1 MRTGVAFDD
10 VLAAAQA
17 GAAWAFE
24 VLYRDLSPVVTG
36 YLRLHGAAE
45 PDDLASETFLGVFT
59 GLAGFSGDEDALRSW
74 VFTIAHRRLIDDWRR
89 RSRRPQL
96 TDDAGDLTL
105 LPGGDAEDD
114 ALMRVGTEDVHR
126 MCAGLPDDQRSVL
139 LLRVLADLTVEQVA
153 SVMGRS
159 VGSVKALQR
168 RGLRTLRERLEKLVR
183 RNFRHPR
190 TPGGPA
196 GDDRGEMTTAADDS
210 AVEDAFEAILAGRPV
225 PEGAAGLA
233 AFTEAVRAS
242 ATRPGRPNAALAE
255 LLATGL
261 LTDQSSPSVRT
272 ATSAGS
278 APERRRPRVRTRRR
292 PAMIFSAL
300 IAKFLSAGAVAQAA
314 TGATVAVVAFTGV
327 GAVGALPDPVQDT
340 FATVVAEITPLEPP
354 TCAEETTEEVVPEET
369 VAEEVE
375 TTEEVPEDPREDAE
389 AAAARPWRPRSG
401 HGPSRDRPT
410 ASRSAPGSARAR
422 RSE

>member
-89 RSRRPQL
+89 RSRRPQV

-114 ALMRVGTEDVHR
+114 ALIRVGTEDVHR

-153 SVMGRS
+153 DVMGKS

-168 RGLRTLRERLEKLVR
+168 RGLRTLRDRLDKPAEKTSGIR
-183 RNFRHPR
+183 
-190 TPGGPA
+190 
-196 GDDRGEMTTAADDS
+196 
-210 AVEDAFEAILAGRPV
+210 V
-225 PEGAAGLA
+225 PLGA
-233 AFTEAVRAS
+233 
-242 ATRPGRPNAALAE
+242 
-255 LLATGL
+255 
-261 LTDQSSPSVRT
+261 
-272 ATSAGS
+272 
-278 APERRRPRVRTRRR
+278 R
-292 PAMIFSAL
+292 PAM
-300 IAKFLSAGAVAQAA
+300 
-314 TGATVAVVAFTGV
+314 TGM
-327 GAVGALPDPVQDT
+327 
-340 FATVVAEITPLEPP
+340 
-354 TCAEETTEEVVPEET
+354 
-369 VAEEVE
+369 
-375 TTEEVPEDPREDAE
+375 R
-389 AAAARPWRPRSG
+389 
-401 HGPSRDRPT
+401 
-410 ASRSAPGSARAR
+410 
-422 RSE
+422 